1 MILAVSDVHLGYE
14 MCDKGAFTEFVHN
27 YVSETLGPD
36 DHLVLLGD
44 IFDFWRKRNADCLM
58 RSEVILKDMLSL
70 DTTVHYVVGN
80 HDYAMLQFKRMFREY
95 GAFEMEKYVRLQSG
109 STSFFFV
116 HGYQLDVVVNYESM
130 TLRDYERI
138 SEELCRSGNALGR
151 VLSGLWGITKKLQK
165 PPEKRK
171 NWVRHQGS
179 IPKTVAHIKNVEDLA
194 CSAGR
199 SVVLGMR
206 SDEMLVFGHTHRPF
220 VNERT
225 ANTGSWLRDAS
236 PEYERNTY
244 ITVDAGAMTLHTWQ
258 QGRGKELA
266 QCESA

>member
-14 MCDKGAFTEFVHN
+14 MCDKDAFADFVHT
-27 YVSETLGPD
+27 YVAETLGPG

-58 RSEVILKDMLSL
+58 RSETIVEDLLSL
-70 DTTVHYVVGN
+70 NATVHYVVGN
-80 HDYAMLQFKRMFREY
+80 HDYAMLQFKKICREY
-95 GAFEMEKYVRLQSG
+95 DTFEVEKYVRLQSG
-109 STSFFFV
+109 SASLFFV
-116 HGYQLDVVVNYESM
+116 HGYQLDVVANYASM

-151 VLSGLWGITKKLQK
+151 VLSELWGITKKLQK

-171 NWVRHQGS
+171 SWVRPRGG
-179 IPKTVAHIKNVEDLA
+179 IPTTVTHIKNVEELA

-199 SVVLGMR
+199 AVVLGMR
-206 SDEMLVFGHTHRPF
+206 NNEVLVFGHTHRPF
-220 VNERT
+220 VNAHT
-225 ANTGSWLRDAS
+225 ANTGSWLKDVP

-244 ITVDAGAMTLHTWQ
+244 LTVDAGTMTLHTWQ

-266 QCESA
+266 RCDAA